1 MGAVVS
7 VSNRLKNVGIGILAG
22 GVVLIDSVSYFWS
35 LAGDL
40 MLVAALVAVSKIPT
54 QQ

>member
-35 LAGDL
+35 MAGDL
-40 MLVAALVAVSKIPT
+40 LLVGALILTMKVPT
-54 QQ
+54 KK